1 MNLVERFFRDL
12 TVDCIRDGSFTSIKD
27 LVRSIEAYMLERD
40 LEPKRYVWKAEGKA
54 ILEKI
59 ARARAALE
67 REEIVSAGNV

>member
-1 MNLVERFFRDL
+1 
-12 TVDCIRDGSFTSIKD
+12 
-27 LVRSIEAYMLERD
+27 MLERD